1 MIELFS
7 SATGKI
13 VALTEVNDDVFSK
26 KMLGDGFGIIT
37 QDPVIYSPVSG
48 KISMIYETGHA
59 IGIQCKDGTEILVH
73 IGLDTVELAGPP
85 FDVLVQVGEIVDCK
99 TVLTKVNWN
108 LIIESGY
115 DETILVISLNKQMN
129 HRIRHG
135 AIERGMIVAAL
146 SS

>member
-1 MIELFS
+1 MIELL
-7 SATGKI
+7 SAADGKL

-48 KISMIYETGHA
+48 QISMVYETGHA

-73 IGLDTVELAGPP
+73 IGLDTVELAGAP
-85 FDVLVQVGEIVDCK
+85 FDGLVQVGETVNCK
-99 TVLTKVNWN
+99 TALTKVNWN
-108 LIIESGY
+108 LITESGY
-115 DETILVISLNKQMN
+115 DSTILVVSLDKQMN
-129 HRIRHG
+129 HRIRQG
-135 AIERGMIVAAL
+135 AIERGMVVAAL